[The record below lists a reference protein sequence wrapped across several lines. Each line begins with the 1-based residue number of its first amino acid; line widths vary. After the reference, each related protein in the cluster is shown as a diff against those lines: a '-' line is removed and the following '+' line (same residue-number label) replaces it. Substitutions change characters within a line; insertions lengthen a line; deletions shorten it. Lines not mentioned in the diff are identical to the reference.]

1 MVASQAHYRPVADLM
16 FARYSRPFD
25 VGIDGP
31 PAHAVQLRR
40 DLPACL
46 LLLAEKLS
54 CPECLRDLAKRL
66 LSLFTQLAI
75 SGQLRA
81 HAPQPGKGTRRNA
94 SPSST
99 LKRDF
104 VQMLAGILPALA
116 TAMERAGQLRPAA
129 AGEDAAAAPGSDAS
143 PVRLLQFDPGGADAP
158 SSSPFAAVATGTSFT
173 NPNPAR
179 APAATPPTGAGVA
192 SPAQQQQPK
201 GAGGV
206 APSSSVR
213 LVRNVWF
220 YCALLGFVPEGGG
233 REQEAREEREGREH
247 WQQRWDKAA
256 KQLAR
261 ASPVLLIANSQSS
274 FVSMTLQL
282 NDFASM
288 GVTEVVGRCASET
301 FASAS
306 RIGLAIGMNIA

>member
-1 MVASQAHYRPVADLM
+1 MVGPPAHYRPVADLM

-25 VGIDGP
+25 VGIDGRG
-31 PAHAVQLRR
+31 AHTQQLQR

-46 LLLAEKLS
+46 LLLAENLS
-54 CPECLRDLAKRL
+54 CLECLRDLGKRL

-75 SGQLRA
+75 TGQLRA

-94 SPSST
+94 LPSST
-99 LKRDF
+99 LKKDF
-104 VQMLAGILPALA
+104 VQMLAGLLPALA
-116 TAMERAGQLRPAA
+116 TAMERAGQLQPAA
-129 AGEDAAAAPGSDAS
+129 AGEDVAAPPGSDAS
-143 PVRLLQFDPGGADAP
+143 PVRSPLQFDPGGADAAA
-158 SSSPFAAVATGTSFT
+158 SPVGAVGPGTGASI
-173 NPNPAR
+173 PKPAW
-179 APAATPPTGAGVA
+179 ASPTGVGSA
-192 SPAQQQQPK
+192 SPAQQQPPA
-201 GAGGV
+201 GAGGA
-206 APSSSVR
+206 APASSVR

-220 YCALLGFVPEGGG
+220 YCSLLGFVPEGGRG
-233 REQEAREEREGREH
+233 EQEAREEREGREH

-288 GVTEVVGRCASET
+288 GITEVVGTCD
-301 FASAS
+301 
-306 RIGLAIGMNIA
+306 